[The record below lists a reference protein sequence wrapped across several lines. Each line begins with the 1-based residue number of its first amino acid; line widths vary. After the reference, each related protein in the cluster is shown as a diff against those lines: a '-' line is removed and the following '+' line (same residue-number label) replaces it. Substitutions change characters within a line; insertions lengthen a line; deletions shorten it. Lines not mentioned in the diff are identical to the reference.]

1 MSHREVREEREQ
13 QEFMTDPTGFYS
25 STTQESDA
33 VKSIWVSAKQGCVA
47 TRWNIFTYIWN
58 NVLELK
64 ISTGT
69 GKNFGQYVGIWQLF
83 VF

>member
-33 VKSIWVSAKQGCVA
+33 VKSICVSAKQGRV
-47 TRWNIFTYIWN
+47 TELLRWIIFTYIWN

-64 ISTGT
+64 IFAGR
-69 GKNFGQYVGIWQLF
+69 GKNFGQ
-83 VF
+83 